1 MISML
6 TLAALLATSSAF
18 AADATATS
26 SKPTTHAAKSDHHC
40 RDQAKEQ
47 KLTGAERKSFVKKC
61 MADAKAGN

>member
-6 TLAALLATSSAF
+6 TLAALLATGSAF

-26 SKPTTHAAKSDHHC
+26 SKPTIHATKGDHHC

-47 KLTGAERKSFVKKC
+47 KLTGADRKSFVKKC
-61 MADAKAGN
+61 MADAKAGQ